1 VIIVENSKSIVT
13 SSLTLSLTHSLTT
26 SRFRSLPLLIAAYVL
41 PVIPSHDMNGHIN
54 ETAPP
59 LVPIGEVKLVR
70 TCEVWIP
77 FVLHF
82 CLVKCTVEISI
93 RDEQWTCNGSFI
105 TWILVCVCL
114 AIIPLLSLFVI
125 VFLLTTCRCILR
137 LVISEGCLFGADL
150 GRSCMHRLYCTQH
163 VQ

>member
-1 VIIVENSKSIVT
+1 
-13 SSLTLSLTHSLTT
+13 
-26 SRFRSLPLLIAAYVL
+26 
-41 PVIPSHDMNGHIN
+41 MNGHIN

-59 LVPIGEVKLVR
+59 LVPIGEVKLVQVQIVVWFVR

-82 CLVKCTVEISI
+82 CFLKCMAEIFI

-114 AIIPLLSLFVI
+114 AIIPLLSLFVF
-125 VFLLTTCRCILR
+125 VFLLTKMYFAVGYFRR
-137 LVISEGCLFGADL
+137 LSFWC
-150 GRSCMHRLYCTQH
+150 
-163 VQ
+163 